1 MSRSPSANPMDV
13 PPGVR
18 GLWLGLLAYRWAAFA
33 WMGALALE
41 SHEDLRLPALAFVAL
56 GVTGAWSLW
65 FSLTRG
71 WERSVVRWVDLG
83 LAFALLPISG
93 IVMEPGTTAGAA
105 PFFATSYP
113 ASAAL
118 TVGVGSGIAAGL
130 GAGALLSIGLALSR
144 PLNDLPLTELSS
156 SEWAALVNGAFYYV
170 AAGGAAGVVSR
181 VLRRSAAERARALEE
196 AVRERERAARLAER
210 DALGRQIHD
219 SVLQALSLV
228 DKKGREL
235 TGPSVPIEQVRE
247 LVDLASRQEQELRAL
262 LSESPE
268 EPEPGMVS
276 LRTALQAAAFGVEGV
291 PVTVT
296 LAGTVWL
303 PAGEVEELAGAVRQ
317 ALENVV
323 QHANAS
329 RATVFAE
336 QLEDD
341 LVVSVRDDGAGFEYQ
356 EERLASEG
364 KLGMLKSMK
373 GRIEGLGGRMRV
385 QSAPGRGTEVE
396 FRLPVGRQVPRG

>member
-1 MSRSPSANPMDV
+1 MSRSPSSDGVDV
-13 PPGVR
+13 QPGMG
-18 GLWLGLLAYRWAAFA
+18 GLWLGLLAYRWAAFG
-33 WMGALALE
+33 WMAILAIQ
-41 SHEDLRLPALAFVAL
+41 SRDDLRLPALAFVAL
-56 GVTGAWSLW
+56 AVTGAWSLW

-71 WERSVVRWVDLG
+71 WEHAVLRWVDLA

-93 IVMEPGTTAGAA
+93 MVMEPGATAGAA

-118 TVGVGSGIAAGL
+118 VVGVGGGVVAGL
-130 GAGALLSIGLALSR
+130 GAGAVLSVGLALSR
-144 PLNDLPLTELSS
+144 PLNALPLTELSS
-156 SEWAALVNGAFYYV
+156 SEWAALVNGAFYYL

-181 VLRRSAAERARALEE
+181 VLRRSAAERSRALEE

-210 DALGRQIHD
+210 EALGRQIHD
-219 SVLQALSLV
+219 SVLQALVLV

-235 TGPSVPIEQVRE
+235 TGPAVPIEQVRE

-268 EPEPGMVS
+268 EPEPGMVP

-291 PVTVT
+291 PVTVAT
-296 LAGTVWL
+296 AGTVWL
-303 PAGEVEELAGAVRQ
+303 PAAEVEELTGAVRQ
-317 ALENVV
+317 ALENVA
-323 QHANAS
+323 QHARAS

-336 QLEDD
+336 ELEDEI
-341 LVVSVRDDGAGFEYQ
+341 VISVRDDGVGFEYD

-364 KLGMLKSMK
+364 KLGLAKSMR
-373 GRIEGLGGRMRV
+373 GRVENLGGRMRV
-385 QSAPGRGTEVE
+385 QSELGRGTEVE
-396 FRLPVGRQVPRG
+396 FHLPIRREGVP